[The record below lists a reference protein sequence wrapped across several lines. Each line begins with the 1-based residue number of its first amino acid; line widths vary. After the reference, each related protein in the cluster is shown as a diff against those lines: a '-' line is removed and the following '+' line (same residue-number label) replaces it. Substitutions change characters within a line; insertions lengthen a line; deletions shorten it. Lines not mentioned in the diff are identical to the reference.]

1 MMWGFQEGMGWWW
14 VFGSMW
20 MLVFWAII
28 IGLVIWGVKQFAG
41 DRAVGRTSEDTP
53 LEIAQKRLARG
64 EINREEFEQIKIG
77 LGVDGREEAGAFQ
90 HAPRL

>member
-28 IGLVIWGVKQFAG
+28 IGLVVWGVKQFTVGGAG
-41 DRAVGRTSEDTP
+41 GRPSGDTP

-64 EINREEFEQIKIG
+64 EITREEFDQIKIG
-77 LGVDGREEAGAFQ
+77 LGMNGREEAGIFQ
-90 HAPRL
+90 HTSR